1 MNRIKKCLM
10 VVLALCLIT
19 ASAVNCFALEEVL
32 GPVKFS
38 VSGATASIGET
49 FKVKVSVSGNVEIDQ
64 LYVLEFTYDE
74 SCVEYVGAITD
85 SALIKSC
92 ATPDNAYTPETKIL
106 VLGYASPIIP
116 NGEMITYEFRVKPGC
131 EVMNTEIS
139 FQCLAT
145 SNRETVTSQIIPAV
159 ITITCPHTNKT
170 LTPAKNS
177 DCKEQGNNAYYTCTD
192 CGAILKDDGK
202 TETTIEA
209 EKRPIGEHT
218 FVKHDKVEP
227 DHKNSGMAEYYTC
240 SVCSKIFDSA
250 KKEASST
257 EGFEIPPIPHTFGD
271 EWKFDETNHWHECEC
286 GEKTPA
292 EAHTTKEVIDTPPDE
307 DNYGIGHDECEVCGY
322 VTNEGKLIP
331 PLKHEHTIE
340 KVDAKAATCAAE
352 GNIEHYTCTKCHKN
366 FSDEAGENEIKDVF
380 TPKDP
385 DNHTGETKVVG
396 DFAPT
401 CKDYGYTGD
410 TVCAG
415 CEAVIEKGKEIEP
428 TGEHKNTEVRNAKD
442 ADCTNK
448 GYTGDTYCL
457 DCNQKINTGEETP
470 IDPTKHN
477 FKWQIDVEPTF
488 DKPGLKHEECTRC
501 GEKQNENTEIPPL
514 DCFHSTM
521 EHHEK
526 VVATC
531 INTGTVEY
539 WHCAECNRDYSDE
552 KGTLKVEK
560 AEDLVLPI
568 DPNNHVHT
576 EIRNARPAT
585 CVSTGNSGDTYCTD
599 CGILVTAG
607 TVTSVDPN
615 AHNYVNNVC
624 TYCGN
629 VRVVYRPTTYMY
641 IDDYSHLASGIK
653 ERHVPDSMT
662 MHTDGEYEWHYCMY
676 CQHEYGKVPVV
687 NIDVDDTIDIAVD
700 DPVQSGDDELIPD
713 VPVTEPEVSEP
724 VQDTN
729 PPTGIAIALL
739 PMALAAG
746 AVAIIRKK

>member
-1 MNRIKKCLM
+1 MNNMKKLFITLCAIVFM
-10 VVLALCLIT
+10 TTALTISAYAASSTLT
-19 ASAVNCFALEEVL
+19 ASVDKSVVKAGDTIEINVSLKNNPGLYALFFEMPIDPEVFEFVEKDYSDSIFKSDIKSGFDL
-32 GPVKFS
+32 QTNSFKLNRSSDDVEDSVKID
-38 VSGATASIGET
+38 GTLCSI
-49 FKVKVSVSGNVEIDQ
+49 KLKIK
-64 LYVLEFTYDE
+64 
-74 SCVEYVGAITD
+74 D
-85 SALIKSC
+85 SAK
-92 ATPDNAYTPETKIL
+92 
-106 VLGYASPIIP
+106 
-116 NGEMITYEFRVKPGC
+116 NGEYFINAASDFANTIDINGNKVEVGGCGVKITV
-131 EVMNTEIS
+131 NT
-139 FQCLAT
+139 
-145 SNRETVTSQIIPAV
+145 
-159 ITITCPHTNKT
+159 TCPHTNKT

-192 CGAILKDDGK
+192 CGAILKEDGK

-227 DHKNSGMAEYYTC
+227 DHKNAGMAEYYTC

-250 KKEASST
+250 KNEVANTDSFKLE
-257 EGFEIPPIPHTFGD
+257 PIPHTFGD

-428 TGEHKNTEVRNAKD
+428 TEDHKNTEVRDATEPNCKD
-442 ADCTNK
+442 E
-448 GYTGDTYCL
+448 GYTGDTYCK
-457 DCNQKINTGEETP
+457 DCGKKLKDGE
-470 IDPTKHN
+470 
-477 FKWQIDVEPTF
+477 V
-488 DKPGLKHEECTRC
+488 
-501 GEKQNENTEIPPL
+501 IPPN
-514 DCFHSTM
+514 DTFHGTM

-526 VVATC
+526 VAATC
-531 INTGTVEY
+531 INTGNVEY
-539 WHCAECNRDYSDE
+539 WHCTKCDRNYSDE
-552 KGTLKVEK
+552 KGTLEIK
-560 AEDLVLPI
+560 DTVLPI
-568 DPNNHVHT
+568 DPTNHVNT

-676 CQHEYGKVPVV
+676 CQHEYGKVRVV
-687 NIDVDDTIDIAVD
+687 DVDDTIDIAVD
-700 DPVQSGDDELIPD
+700 DPVQSGDDETIPD
-713 VPVTEPEVSEP
+713 VPVTEPEPSEP
-724 VQDTN
+724 VQDNN
-729 PPTGIAIALL
+729 PPTGIAVALL
-739 PMALAAG
+739 PLALAVG

>member
-1 MNRIKKCLM
+1 ML
-10 VVLALCLIT
+10 
-19 ASAVNCFALEEVL
+19 
-32 GPVKFS
+32 
-38 VSGATASIGET
+38 
-49 FKVKVSVSGNVEIDQ
+49 
-64 LYVLEFTYDE
+64 
-74 SCVEYVGAITD
+74 
-85 SALIKSC
+85 
-92 ATPDNAYTPETKIL
+92 
-106 VLGYASPIIP
+106 
-116 NGEMITYEFRVKPGC
+116 
-131 EVMNTEIS
+131 
-139 FQCLAT
+139 
-145 SNRETVTSQIIPAV
+145 
-159 ITITCPHTNKT
+159 
-170 LTPAKNS
+170 
-177 DCKEQGNNAYYTCTD
+177 
-192 CGAILKDDGK
+192 
-202 TETTIEA
+202 
-209 EKRPIGEHT
+209 
-218 FVKHDKVEP
+218 
-227 DHKNSGMAEYYTC
+227 
-240 SVCSKIFDSA
+240 
-250 KKEASST
+250 
-257 EGFEIPPIPHTFGD
+257 
-271 EWKFDETNHWHECEC
+271 
-286 GEKTPA
+286 
-292 EAHTTKEVIDTPPDE
+292 
-307 DNYGIGHDECEVCGY
+307 
-322 VTNEGKLIP
+322 
-331 PLKHEHTIE
+331 
-340 KVDAKAATCAAE
+340 
-352 GNIEHYTCTKCHKN
+352 
-366 FSDEAGENEIKDVF
+366 
-380 TPKDP
+380 
-385 DNHTGETKVVG
+385 
-396 DFAPT
+396 
-401 CKDYGYTGD
+401 
-410 TVCAG
+410 
-415 CEAVIEKGKEIEP
+415 
-428 TGEHKNTEVRNAKD
+428 
-442 ADCTNK
+442 DCTNK

>member
-1 MNRIKKCLM
+1 M

-177 DCKEQGNNAYYTCTD
+177 DRKEQGNNAYYTCTD

-227 DHKNSGMAEYYTC
+227 DHKNAGMAEYYTC

-250 KKEASST
+250 KNEVANTDSFKLE
-257 EGFEIPPIPHTFGD
+257 PIPHTFGD

-286 GEKTPA
+286 GEKTTP
-292 EAHTTKEVIDTPPDE
+292 EAHTFNWTVVKEATEKTEGLEKGV
-307 DNYGIGHDECEVCGY
+307 CSVCGY
-322 VTNEGKLIP
+322 ETSRVIP
-331 PLKHEHTIE
+331 PLVCEHTIE

-352 GNIEHYTCTKCHKN
+352 GNIAHYICTKCHKN
-366 FSDEAGENEIKDVF
+366 FSDEAGENEIEKEKVT

-385 DNHTGETKVVG
+385 ANHTGETKVVG
-396 DFAPT
+396 ELPPK
-401 CKDYGYTGD
+401 CGDYGYTGD

>member
-1 MNRIKKCLM
+1 MKTLKLLTSVFMSLLLTICVFSQVVIADSGCTFYIENQTISSGDTFEVAIKVKNNPGFNVLTLTLKYDEEKFDLIGEPENKIPEFSMIVAKNLLWTHSKNFSQDGTICLLKFRAKDG
-10 VVLALCLIT
+10 VAEGNYKFELVIREVINEST
-19 ASAVNCFALEEVL
+19 QSVSAVSE
-32 GPVKFS
+32 S
-38 VSGATASIGET
+38 AT
-49 FKVKVSVSGNVEIDQ
+49 
-64 LYVLEFTYDE
+64 
-74 SCVEYVGAITD
+74 
-85 SALIKSC
+85 
-92 ATPDNAYTPETKIL
+92 
-106 VLGYASPIIP
+106 
-116 NGEMITYEFRVKPGC
+116 
-131 EVMNTEIS
+131 
-139 FQCLAT
+139 
-145 SNRETVTSQIIPAV
+145 

-170 LTPAKNS
+170 LTPAEDSNCIK
-177 DCKEQGNNAYYTCTD
+177 QGNNAYYTCTD

-286 GEKTPA
+286 GEKTTP
-292 EAHTTKEVIDTPPDE
+292 EAHTFNWTVVKEATEKTEGLEKGV
-307 DNYGIGHDECEVCGY
+307 CSVCGY
-322 VTNEGKLIP
+322 ETSRVIP
-331 PLKHEHTIE
+331 PLVCEHTIE

-352 GNIEHYTCTKCHKN
+352 GNIAHYICTKCHKN
-366 FSDEAGENEIKDVF
+366 FSDEAGENEIEKEKVT

-385 DNHTGETKVVG
+385 ANHTGETKVVG
-396 DFAPT
+396 ELPPK
-401 CKDYGYTGD
+401 CGDYGYTGD

-641 IDDYSHLASGIK
+641 IDDDYHLASGIK

-676 CQHEYGKVPVV
+676 CQHEYGKVRVV
-687 NIDVDDTIDIAVD
+687 DVDDTIDIAVD
-700 DPVQSGDDELIPD
+700 DPVQSGDDETIPD
-713 VPVTEPEVSEP
+713 VPVTEPEPSEP
-724 VQDTN
+724 VQDNN
-729 PPTGIAIALL
+729 PPTGIAVALL
-739 PMALAAG
+739 PLALAVG

>member
-1 MNRIKKCLM
+1 MIKIFKRMVSCAICILIMCCL
-10 VVLALCLIT
+10 AIPI
-19 ASAVNCFALEEVL
+19 FAESN
-32 GPVKFS
+32 F
-38 VSGATASIGET
+38 I
-49 FKVKVSVSGNVEIDQ
+49 VSGNTVTAKNGEAVVVIS
-64 LYVLEFTYDE
+64 LKNNPGFASMNLFFTYDDKYLTLNRSGVINLVSDLDMSYATGGMWE
-74 SCVEYVGAITD
+74 TRDDNPSSSSNYSKDGVLCELHFKVADNTPVGEYEVGVFVEASGYNDIDHTAYSIDAKSVSAI
-85 SALIKSC
+85 IK
-92 ATPDNAYTPETKIL
+92 
-106 VLGYASPIIP
+106 V
-116 NGEMITYEFRVKPGC
+116 
-131 EVMNTEIS
+131 
-139 FQCLAT
+139 
-145 SNRETVTSQIIPAV
+145 
-159 ITITCPHTNKT
+159 TCPHTNKT
-170 LTPAKNS
+170 LTPAEDSNCIK
-177 DCKEQGNNAYYTCTD
+177 QGNNAYYTCTD
-192 CGAILKDDGK
+192 CGAILKEDGK

-227 DHKNSGMAEYYTC
+227 DHKNAGMAEYYTC
-240 SVCSKIFDSA
+240 SVCSKIFNSA

-271 EWKFDETNHWHECEC
+271 EWKFDENNHWHECEC

-307 DNYGIGHDECEVCGY
+307 DNYGIGHDECEDCGY

-340 KVDAKAATCAAE
+340 KIEAKAATCAEE

-366 FSDEAGENEIKDVF
+366 FSDEAGENEIKDVS

-415 CEAVIEKGKEIEP
+415 CEAVLEKGKEIEP
-428 TGEHKNTEVRNAKD
+428 TGEHKNTEVRDATEPNCKD
-442 ADCTNK
+442 E
-448 GYTGDTYCL
+448 GYTGDTYCK
-457 DCNQKINTGEETP
+457 DCGKKLKDGE
-470 IDPTKHN
+470 
-477 FKWQIDVEPTF
+477 V
-488 DKPGLKHEECTRC
+488 
-501 GEKQNENTEIPPL
+501 IPPN
-514 DCFHSTM
+514 DTFHSTM

-526 VVATC
+526 VAATC

-539 WHCAECNRDYSDE
+539 WHCTKCNRNYSDE
-552 KGTLKVEK
+552 KGTLEIK
-560 AEDLVLPI
+560 DTVLPI
-568 DPNNHVHT
+568 DPTNHVNT

-585 CVSTGNSGDTYCTD
+585 CISTGNSGDTYCTD

-713 VPVTEPEVSEP
+713 VPVTEPEPSEP
-724 VQDTN
+724 VQDNN
-729 PPTGIAIALL
+729 PPTGIAVALL
-739 PMALAAG
+739 PLALAVG